1 MLHVLRSVLQWVD
14 ADQTAQASQTSQTIQ
29 TTETD
34 QTAQASQ
41 TSQTIQTTETAQ
53 TTQTTHTTHLRLL
66 DLTGN
71 YATEQDSP
79 RLHALCQELQ
89 KRGVVVE
96 GLVLWNGVSIR
107 AA

>member
-14 ADQTAQASQTSQTIQ
+14 ADQTAQASQTSQT
-29 TTETD
+29 T
-34 QTAQASQ
+34 
-41 TSQTIQTTETAQ
+41 QTTETAQ
-53 TTQTTHTTHLRLL
+53 TTHTTHTTHTTRLRLL

-89 KRGVVVE
+89 KRGIVVE

>member
-14 ADQTAQASQTSQTIQ
+14 ADQTAQASQT
-29 TTETD
+29 
-34 QTAQASQ
+34 
-41 TSQTIQTTETAQ
+41 
-53 TTQTTHTTHLRLL
+53 TQTTRLRLL

>member
-29 TTETD
+29 TTET
-34 QTAQASQ
+34 A
-41 TSQTIQTTETAQ
+41 QTTQ

-96 GLVLWNGVSIR
+96 GLVLWNGASIR

>member
-14 ADQTAQASQTSQTIQ
+14 A
-29 TTETD
+29 D

-71 YATEQDSP
+71 YVTEQDSP

>member
-14 ADQTAQASQTSQTIQ
+14 ADQTAQASQTSQTTQ

-34 QTAQASQ
+34 QTAH
-41 TSQTIQTTETAQ
+41 TTQTTH
-53 TTQTTHTTHLRLL
+53 TTHTTHLRLL

>member
-1 MLHVLRSVLQWVD
+1 MLHVLQSVLEWVD
-14 ADQTAQASQTSQTIQ
+14 ADQAAQTSQAA
-29 TTETD
+29 D
-34 QTAQASQ
+34 
-41 TSQTIQTTETAQ
+41 TAQ
-53 TTQTTHTTHLRLL
+53 TTQTTHTTQAPHLRLL

-89 KRGVVVE
+89 KWGIVVE
-96 GLVLWNGVSIR
+96 GLVLWNGASIR